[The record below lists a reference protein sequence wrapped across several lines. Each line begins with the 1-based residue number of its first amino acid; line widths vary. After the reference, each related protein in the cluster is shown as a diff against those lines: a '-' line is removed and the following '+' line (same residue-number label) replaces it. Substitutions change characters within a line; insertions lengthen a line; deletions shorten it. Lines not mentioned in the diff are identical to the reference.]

1 MIVNTTSKGWEIIY
15 QRAHGLLA
23 VQFAHFWRED
33 QRPERWI
40 ETLAAITEHD
50 DGQESL
56 HGSHH
61 LTDAGAPK
69 DFTFYEFDLFQARK
83 VTQTAEYKS
92 RWVALLISKHTS
104 YLYEPLRGKSTEVD
118 DFLDLQIQ
126 QQNKLQK
133 ELKVSSKE
141 IEQAYNLLKWCD
153 RCSLILSKNQLP
165 KDEKSLEIEK
175 GPDGK
180 NYMIYQKK
188 DLSVS
193 VNPWPFQ
200 ENNFRVWVEVRELSD
215 LKFKNDKELE
225 KALRSASVKIKEWN
239 LIK

>member
-1 MIVNTTSKGWEIIY
+1 MIVNATPNGWEIIY

-23 VQFAHFWRED
+23 VQLAHCWRED

-69 DFTFYEFDLFQARK
+69 DFTFQEFDLFQAQK

-104 YLYEPLRGKSTEVD
+104 YLYEPIRGKSKEVN
-118 DFLDLQIQ
+118 DFLNLQLQ
-126 QQNKLQK
+126 QQENFQK
-133 ELKVSSKE
+133 ELKISSKKVD
-141 IEQAYNLLKWCD
+141 QAYTLLKWCD
-153 RCSLILSKNQLP
+153 TCSLILSKNQLL
-165 KDEKSLEIEK
+165 KDEKSLEIGK
-175 GPDGK
+175 GPDGQD
-180 NYMIYQKK
+180 YMINQKE

-193 VNPWPFQ
+193 VNPWPFR
-200 ENNFRVWVEVRELSD
+200 ENNFRVSVEARELSQ
-215 LKFKNDKELE
+215 LKFENDKELQ
-225 KALRSASVKIKEWN
+225 KALRAAPVKIKEWN
-239 LIK
+239 LVK